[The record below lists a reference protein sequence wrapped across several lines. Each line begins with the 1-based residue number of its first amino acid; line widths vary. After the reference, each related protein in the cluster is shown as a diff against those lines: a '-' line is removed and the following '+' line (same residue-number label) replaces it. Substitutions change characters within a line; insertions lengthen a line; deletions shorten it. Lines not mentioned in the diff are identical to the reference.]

1 MGALSARCQR
11 RDNVCFELRVQ
22 VVGGLD
28 PEGQWRWLDVAGRSA
43 AEYCQLT
50 VEKCAREGT
59 LVGVGVRHLS
69 LEWEVSQTKSGPY
82 PVDRGDSCVRQ
93 REGALEKLVGTNSL
107 LQSQGG
113 AV

>member
-22 VVGGLD
+22 VVGGID
-28 PEGQWRWLDVAGRSA
+28 PEGQWRRLDVAGRSA
-43 AEYCQLT
+43 AEHCQLT

-82 PVDRGDSCVRQ
+82 PVDRGKAACGSVKERWK
-93 REGALEKLVGTNSL
+93 GW
-107 LQSQGG
+107 
-113 AV
+113 